1 MEVFDSGLFVILLGF
16 GFMALLLSFR
26 IGELLKIL
34 SVICFFTLAIVMF
47 ADYDVAYTE
56 SFSGD
61 SSTECPTANPCV
73 TQKYLIQENQ
83 NWLGWIFMAFALL
96 SGLLFFLE
104 MIGFNEMKPKEEF

>member
-1 MEVFDSGLFVILLGF
+1 MVVFDSGLFVLLLGF
-16 GFMALLLSFR
+16 AFMALLLSFR
-26 IGELLKIL
+26 VGEMLKLL

-56 SFSGD
+56 SFSGA
-61 SSTECPTANPCV
+61 SSTDCPIANPCV

-83 NWLGWIFMAFALL
+83 NWLAWIFMAFAFL

-104 MIGFNEMKPKEEF
+104 MIGYNEPQVKEGF